1 MVALDFAS
9 IISQTLFATS
19 ILIVAALGLAII
31 FGMMGVINLA
41 HGALITVGAYV
52 AYAVTNAGLSL
63 WVAFVVA
70 PLVVALVG
78 LVMERTVINRLYE
91 RPVDTLLATWG
102 FALVIQELIKVIF
115 GTSAQ
120 SVPNPYSTPIQ
131 ILGANLPKYRIFLVG
146 LAVALLIVTYATF
159 KYTDFGIKSRAVI
172 QNDEMAGMLGTD
184 VRFVYMVTFMIGAG
198 LAGLAGAAVAPI
210 VGADPRTGLGY
221 LVQSFFVVIVGG
233 TGQLLAGTLGGS
245 GLIGGS
251 AAALSFVSSQT
262 FAQTVVFA
270 LAIVVIRLKPEG
282 LFGGQ

>member
-1 MVALDFAS
+1 MIDFAS

-19 ILIVAALGLAII
+19 ILVVAALGLAII

-41 HGALITVGAYV
+41 HGALITAGAYV
-52 AYAVTNAGLSL
+52 AYAVTNAGLSI
-63 WVAFVVA
+63 WAAFFIA
-70 PLVVALVG
+70 PVVVALVG
-78 LVMERTVINRLYE
+78 LVMERTVINRLYD

-120 SVPNPYSTPIQ
+120 SVPNPYSAPVE
-131 ILGANLPKYRIFLVG
+131 ILGANLPQYRIFLTALAIG
-146 LAVALLIVTYATF
+146 LLVVTYATF
-159 KYTDFGIKSRAVI
+159 KYTDFGVKSRAVI
-172 QNDEMAGMLGTD
+172 QNDEMAGLLGTD
-184 VRFVYMVTFMIGAG
+184 VRSIYMWTFMIGAG

-233 TGQLLAGTLGGS
+233 TGQLLAGTLGGA

-251 AAALSFVSSQT
+251 SAALSFVSSQT

-282 LFGGQ
+282 LFGGT

>member
-1 MVALDFAS
+1 MIDFAS

-52 AYAVTNAGLSL
+52 AYAVTSAGASL
-63 WVAFVVA
+63 WAAFVVA
-70 PLVVALVG
+70 PVVVAIVG
-78 LVMERTVINRLYE
+78 LVMERTVINRLYD

-115 GTSAQ
+115 GTSAY
-120 SVPNPYSTPIQ
+120 SVPNPYSTPIE
-131 ILGANLPKYRIFLVG
+131 LFGANLPQYRIFLTL
-146 LAVALLIVTYATF
+146 LAVALLIATYATF
-159 KYTDFGIKSRAVI
+159 KYTDFGVKSRAVI

-184 VRFVYMVTFMIGAG
+184 VRWVYMVTFMSGAG

-210 VGADPRTGLGY
+210 VGADPRTGLAY

-233 TGQLLAGTLGGS
+233 TGQLLAGTAGGA

-251 AAALSFVSSQT
+251 AAALSFFSSQT

-270 LAIVVIRLKPEG
+270 FAILVIRLKPEG

>member
-1 MVALDFAS
+1 MIDFAS
-9 IISQTLFATS
+9 IISQSLFATS

-63 WVAFVVA
+63 WLAFLVAPVVVA
-70 PLVVALVG
+70 VVG
-78 LVMERTVINRLYE
+78 LVMERTVINRLYD

-102 FALVIQELIKVIF
+102 FALVIQELIKVVF

-120 SVPNPYSTPIQ
+120 SVPNPYSTPVE
-131 ILGANLPKYRIFLVG
+131 LFGANLPRYRIFLTG
-146 LAVALLIVTYATF
+146 LAAALLVVTYVTF
-159 KYTDFGIKSRAVI
+159 KYTDFGVKSRAVI
-172 QNDEMAGMLGTD
+172 QNDEMAGLLGTD
-184 VRFVYMVTFMIGAG
+184 VRSIYMWTFMIGAG

-245 GLIGGS
+245 ALIGGS
-251 AAALSFVSSQT
+251 AAGLSFVSSQT

-270 LAIVVIRLKPEG
+270 FAIVAIRLKPEG

>member
-1 MVALDFAS
+1 MVEFAS
-9 IISQTLFATS
+9 IISQALFATS

-52 AYAVTNAGLSL
+52 AYAVTNAGFSL
-63 WVAFVVA
+63 WLAFLVA
-70 PLVVALVG
+70 PIVVALVG
-78 LVMERTVINRLYE
+78 LVMERTVIRRLYE

-102 FALVIQELIKVIF
+102 FALVIQELIKVVF

-120 SVPNPYSTPIQ
+120 SVPNPYSTPIEV
-131 ILGANLPKYRIFLVG
+131 LGANLPRYRIFLTG
-146 LAVALLIVTYATF
+146 LAAALLVATYLTF
-159 KYTDFGIKSRAVI
+159 KYTEFGVKSRAVI
-172 QNDEMAGMLGTD
+172 QNDEMAGLLGTD
-184 VRFVYMVTFMIGAG
+184 VRSVYMITFMIGAG

-245 GLIGGS
+245 TLIGGS
-251 AAALSFVSSQT
+251 AAALSFASSQT

-270 LAIVVIRLKPEG
+270 LAIVAIRLKPEG

>member
-1 MVALDFAS
+1 MVAFDFAS

-52 AYAVTNAGLSL
+52 AYAVTNAGFSL
-63 WVAFVVA
+63 WVAFLVA
-70 PLVVALVG
+70 PIVVALVG
-78 LVMERTVINRLYE
+78 LIMERTVINRLYE

-102 FALVIQELIKVIF
+102 FALVIQELIKIVF

-120 SVPNPYSTPIQ
+120 SVPNPYSTPIE
-131 ILGANLPKYRIFLVG
+131 IFGANLPQYRIFLVG
-146 LAVALLIVTYATF
+146 LAVALLVVTYATF
-159 KYTDFGIKSRAVI
+159 KYTDFGIKARAVI
-172 QNDEMAGMLGTD
+172 QNDEMAGMLGTN
-184 VRFVYMVTFMIGAG
+184 VRFIYMVTFMIGAG

>member
-1 MVALDFAS
+1 MIDFAS

-41 HGALITVGAYV
+41 HGALITAGAYV
-52 AYAVTNAGLSL
+52 AYAVTSAGLSI
-63 WVAFVVA
+63 WAAFLIA
-70 PLVVALVG
+70 PVVVALVG
-78 LVMERTVINRLYE
+78 LVMERTVINRLYD

-120 SVPNPYSTPIQ
+120 SVPNPYSAPIE
-131 ILGANLPKYRIFLVG
+131 ILGANLPRYRIFLTA
-146 LAVALLIVTYATF
+146 LAAALLVVTYATF
-159 KYTDFGIKSRAVI
+159 KYTDFGVKSRAVI
-172 QNDEMAGMLGTD
+172 QNDEMAGLLGTD
-184 VRFVYMVTFMIGAG
+184 VRSIYMWTFMIGAG

-233 TGQLLAGTLGGS
+233 TGQLLAGTLGGA

-282 LFGGQ
+282 LFGGT

>member
-1 MVALDFAS
+1 MIDFAS

-52 AYAVTNAGLSL
+52 AYAVTNAGLSI
-63 WVAFVVA
+63 WAAFLVA
-70 PLVVALVG
+70 PVVVALVG
-78 LVMERTVINRLYE
+78 LVMERTVINRLYD

-120 SVPNPYSTPIQ
+120 SVPNPYSAPVEIM
-131 ILGANLPKYRIFLVG
+131 GANLPQYRIFLTALAAG
-146 LAVALLIVTYATF
+146 LLVVTYVTF
-159 KYTDFGIKSRAVI
+159 KYTDFGVKSRAVI
-172 QNDEMAGMLGTD
+172 QNDEMAGLLGTD
-184 VRFVYMVTFMIGAG
+184 VRSIYMWTFMIGAG

-282 LFGGQ
+282 LFGGT